1 MTVPCCRSID
11 DHNFHKVI
19 MEAYF
24 AFEAL
29 TEHVHDFVS
38 YLHGR
43 YPEIL
48 CIDGCAK
55 ICTDDV
61 STEHFEVAR
70 VERDVDTDLQQYL
83 LKLSMISKM
92 VFDGRLRWVVEA
104 APTVSPHNRISNV
117 MHRTARGKLAPE
129 GDPERGD
136 AGELLRALGDGA
148 ISDLSLKTV
157 DDLKNIY
164 RLCYPPGGKGIS
176 K

>member
-1 MTVPCCRSID
+1 MRVPSCRSIE
-11 DHNFHKVI
+11 DHNFHTVVQ
-19 MEAYF
+19 EAYF

-38 YLHGR
+38 YLHEPF
-43 YPEIL
+43 PEIL

-70 VERDVDTDLQQYL
+70 VERDVDTDLQHEL
-83 LKLSMISKM
+83 LKLSMISKI
-92 VFDGRLRWVVEA
+92 VFDVRLRWVVEA
-104 APTVSPHNRISNV
+104 PPTVSPHNRISNV

-129 GDPERGD
+129 GAPERGD

-148 ISDLSLKTV
+148 ITDLSNKTV

>member
-1 MTVPCCRSID
+1 MSASSSRSIED
-11 DHNFHKVI
+11 RNFHFVI
-19 MEAYF
+19 LEAYF

-43 YPEIL
+43 FPEIL

-55 ICTDDV
+55 ICSDDV
-61 STEHFEVAR
+61 STEQFEVAR
-70 VERDVDTDLQQYL
+70 VERDVDTDLQHEL
-83 LKLSMISKM
+83 LKLSMISNM
-92 VFDGRLRWVVEA
+92 VFARRLRWVVEA

-129 GDPERGD
+129 GAPERGD
-136 AGELLRALGDGA
+136 PGELLRALGNGA
-148 ISDLSLKTV
+148 ITDLHNKTV

-164 RLCYPPGGKGIS
+164 RLCYPNGKGIS